1 MKLIL
6 KIFLLCFMIGVQ
18 IQAQDE
24 ISHDVFKYTMTD
36 EEKAFIGIKSIMN
49 PSVSIN
55 NKLTAS
61 QNYTKI
67 FLYVK
72 SKYEYP
78 EDAIISN
85 LEPTLL
91 VIQETVSDLYTSVS
105 MGFSSSFDIRYN
117 MSFEI
122 SDGVIRCTVGNML
135 VENTA
140 AVNRTMETEWN
151 SVTGLYLHKKSGKPK
166 KSMKGI
172 TDVKIENHF
181 NQIIDTLQTF

>member
-6 KIFLLCFMIGVQ
+6 EIFLLCFMIGV
-18 IQAQDE
+18 QAQDE

-36 EEKAFIGIKSIMN
+36 EKKAFVGIKSIMN

-67 FLYVK
+67 FLYIK

-85 LEPTLL
+85 SKPTLL
-91 VIQETVSDLYTSVS
+91 VIQETVSNLYTSTS

-117 MSFEI
+117 MRFEI
-122 SDGVIRCTVGNML
+122 SDGAIQCTVSNML
-135 VENTA
+135 VGNTA

-151 SVTGLYLHKKSGKPK
+151 SVTGLYLHKKKRGTK
-166 KSMKGI
+166 KI
-172 TDVKIENHF
+172 NERNYRCEN
-181 NQIIDTLQTF
+181 

>member
-1 MKLIL
+1 
-6 KIFLLCFMIGVQ
+6 
-18 IQAQDE
+18 
-24 ISHDVFKYTMTD
+24 MTD
-36 EEKAFIGIKSIMN
+36 EKKAFIGIKSIMN
-49 PSVSIN
+49 SSVSIN

-122 SDGVIRCTVGNML
+122 SDGVI
-135 VENTA
+135 
-140 AVNRTMETEWN
+140 
-151 SVTGLYLHKKSGKPK
+151 
-166 KSMKGI
+166 
-172 TDVKIENHF
+172 
-181 NQIIDTLQTF
+181 

>member
-6 KIFLLCFMIGVQ
+6 KIFLLSFMIGVQ
-18 IQAQDE
+18 AQAQDE

-36 EEKAFIGIKSIMN
+36 EKKAFVGIKSIMN

-67 FLYVK
+67 FLYIK
-72 SKYEYP
+72 SEYEYP
-78 EDAIISN
+78 GDAIISN

-122 SDGVIRCTVGNML
+122 SDGVIQCTVGNMM
-135 VENTA
+135 VGNTA

-151 SVTGLYLHKKSGKPK
+151 SVTGLYLHKKNGEPK

-181 NQIIDTLQTF
+181 NQIIDILQAF

>member
-1 MKLIL
+1 
-6 KIFLLCFMIGVQ
+6 MIGV
-18 IQAQDE
+18 QAQDE

-36 EEKAFIGIKSIMN
+36 EKKAFVGIKSIMN

-67 FLYVK
+67 FLYIK

-85 LEPTLL
+85 SKPTLL
-91 VIQETVSDLYTSVS
+91 VIQETVSNLYTSTS
-105 MGFSSSFDIRYN
+105 LGFSSSFDIRYN
-117 MSFEI
+117 MRFEI
-122 SDGVIRCTVGNML
+122 SDGAIQCTVSNML
-135 VENTA
+135 VGNTA

-151 SVTGLYLHKKSGKPK
+151 SVTGLYLHKKNGEPK

-181 NQIIDTLQTF
+181 NQIIDTLQAF

>member
-6 KIFLLCFMIGVQ
+6 EIFLFFFMIGVQ
-18 IQAQDE
+18 AQDQ

-36 EEKAFIGIKSIMN
+36 EKKAFVGIKSIMN

-67 FLYVK
+67 FLYIK

-85 LEPTLL
+85 SKPTLL
-91 VIQETVSDLYTSVS
+91 VIQETVSDLYTSTS

-117 MSFEI
+117 MRFEI
-122 SDGVIRCTVGNML
+122 SDGAIQCTVSNML
-135 VENTA
+135 VGNTA
-140 AVNRTMETEWN
+140 AINRNMETEWN
-151 SVTGLYLHKKSGKPK
+151 SVTGLYLHKKNGDPK

-172 TDVKIENHF
+172 TDVKIENYF
-181 NQIIDTLQTF
+181 NQIIDTLQAF

>member
-24 ISHDVFKYTMTD
+24 INHDVFKYTMTD
-36 EEKAFIGIKSIMN
+36 EKKAFIGI
-49 PSVSIN
+49 
-55 NKLTAS
+55 KLTAS

-67 FLYVK
+67 FLYIK
-72 SKYEYP
+72 SEYEYP
-78 EDAIISN
+78 GDAIISN

-122 SDGVIRCTVGNML
+122 SDGVIQCTVGNML
-135 VENTA
+135 VGNTA

-151 SVTGLYLHKKSGKPK
+151 SVTGLYLHKKNGEPK

-181 NQIIDTLQTF
+181 NQIIDILQASGVLIGNPIVPI